1 MKDKYTAP
9 DIKIEA
15 LEQEDVLCFS
25 DNDNVKGYSLFQSI
39 AEDIFGA

>member
-15 LEQEDVLCFS
+15 LEKEDVLCYS
-25 DNDNVKGYSLFQSI
+25 DNDNKRYYDLIRSI